1 MFSKELREQIEQW
14 IEEHECFERDDEF
27 REKMFLS
34 KLGRPLSMKMVI
46 LIFEKYRKLAG
57 IEKEF
62 TPKDLKNSL
71 EKYGREL
78 VEEKSG

>member
-1 MFSKELREQIEQW
+1 
-14 IEEHECFERDDEF
+14 
-27 REKMFLS
+27 
-34 KLGRPLSMKMVI
+34 MKMVI

-71 EKYGREL
+71 GKYGREL

>member
-1 MFSKELREQIEQW
+1 
-14 IEEHECFERDDEF
+14 
-27 REKMFLS
+27 MFLS

-46 LIFEKYRKLAG
+46 LIFEKYRMLAG

-71 EKYGREL
+71 ERYGIEL
-78 VEEKSG
+78 AMEQCE